1 MDFRNDPNNNILQSD
16 QPEST
21 GENNSG
27 NSNNLNGNNLNSNN
41 SNSYN
46 QNNQNNNNPNG
57 NQNWQPNG
65 YPYQPYRPYQPYQ
78 PEPKNRFAIVA
89 MVLGLCSLLSLCTFF
104 LPLPLGALGIVFV
117 ILSKRQGKKMSG
129 TAITGLFT
137 SLVGIGISLV
147 LIIVAITTAFTMLK
161 PENRGALNQQFEQIY
176 GMDFDEYMERI
187 YGEDFDDMMDQLEN
201 QLR

>member
-27 NSNNLNGNNLNSNN
+27 SSNPYGNDQNSNT
-41 SNSYN
+41 
-46 QNNQNNNNPNG
+46 QNNPYGSVQNDNTQNG

-137 SLVGIGISLV
+137 SLVGIGVSLV
-147 LIIVAITTAFTMLK
+147 LIVVAITTAFTMLK

-187 YGEDFDDMMDQLEN
+187 YGEDFDDMMDQLED